1 MRIASWNVNS
11 LKARFEHVLSYC
23 QSDRVDVLL
32 LQELKMTDDAIS
44 RTAFEDIGWYI
55 ETHGQKTYN
64 GVAILSRFPIK
75 DVMRD
80 LPCLC
85 AEDEADEQS
94 RYIEASI
101 EGFRL
106 ASLYLPNG
114 NPCPGPKFDY
124 KLKWMARLQ
133 AHAQQ
138 LLVSERPII
147 LAGDYNVIPQAL
159 DCYDPSAWVG
169 DALWHPESRAA
180 FFRLAHLLYL
190 LHLKWADHILLQK
203 YQILTGWRHHYR
215 FSGHDKRCSSQYQK
229 RLDEENFHPITLIL
243 ARVGNLLFRIGNNQ
257 EHDQGVL
264 LAN

>member
-44 RTAFEDIGWYI
+44 RTAFKDIGWYI

-124 KLKWMARLQ
+124 KLSWFKRLNYQ
-133 AHAQQ
+133 AQK
-138 LLVSERPII
+138 LLDSEQKVV
-147 LAGDYNVIPQAL
+147 LAGDYNVMPQAV
-159 DCYDPSAWVG
+159 DCYDPPAWEG
-169 DALWHPESRAA
+169 DALWHPDSRAA
-180 FFRLAHLLYL
+180 FFTLSHMGYTDALRAIHPHGAQYSYWDYQRGAWQRDNGIRIDHLMLSPEAAACLNSAGVDKEPRGWERPSDHTPVFAH
-190 LHLKWADHILLQK
+190 
-203 YQILTGWRHHYR
+203 
-215 FSGHDKRCSSQYQK
+215 FS
-229 RLDEENFHPITLIL
+229 
-243 ARVGNLLFRIGNNQ
+243 
-257 EHDQGVL
+257 
-264 LAN
+264 

>member
-44 RTAFEDIGWYI
+44 RTAFEDMGWYI

-75 DVMRD
+75 DVIRD

-124 KLKWMARLQ
+124 KLSWFKRLNYQ
-133 AHAQQ
+133 AQK
-138 LLVSERPII
+138 LLDSEQKVV
-147 LAGDYNVIPQAL
+147 LAGDYNVMPQAV
-159 DCYDPSAWVG
+159 DCYDPPAWEG
-169 DALWHPESRAA
+169 DALWHPDSRAA
-180 FFRLAHLLYL
+180 FFTLSHMGYTDALRAIHPHGAQYSYWDYQRGAWQRDNGIRIDHLMLSPEAAACLNSAGVDKEPRGWERPSDHTPVFAH
-190 LHLKWADHILLQK
+190 
-203 YQILTGWRHHYR
+203 
-215 FSGHDKRCSSQYQK
+215 FS
-229 RLDEENFHPITLIL
+229 
-243 ARVGNLLFRIGNNQ
+243 
-257 EHDQGVL
+257 
-264 LAN
+264 

>member
-44 RTAFEDIGWYI
+44 RSAFEDMGWYI

-64 GVAILSRFPIK
+64 GVAIVSRFPIN

-114 NPCPGPKFDY
+114 NPCPGLKFDY
-124 KLKWMARLQ
+124 KLSWFKRLNHQ
-133 AHAQQ
+133 AQT
-138 LLVSERPII
+138 LLDSEQKVV
-147 LAGDYNVIPQAL
+147 LAGDYNVMPQAV
-159 DCYDPSAWVG
+159 DCYDPPAWEG
-169 DALWHPESRAA
+169 DALWHPDSRAA
-180 FFRLAHLLYL
+180 FFSLSHMGYTDALRAIHPHGAQYSYWDYQRGAWQRDNGIRIDHLMLSPEAAACLSSAGVDKEPRGWERPSDHTPVFAH
-190 LHLKWADHILLQK
+190 
-203 YQILTGWRHHYR
+203 
-215 FSGHDKRCSSQYQK
+215 FS
-229 RLDEENFHPITLIL
+229 
-243 ARVGNLLFRIGNNQ
+243 
-257 EHDQGVL
+257 
-264 LAN
+264 

>member
-44 RTAFEDIGWYI
+44 RTAFEDMGWYI

-124 KLKWMARLQ
+124 KLSWFKRLNHQ
-133 AHAQQ
+133 AQK
-138 LLVSERPII
+138 LLDSEQKVV
-147 LAGDYNVIPQAL
+147 LAGDYNVMPQAV
-159 DCYDPSAWVG
+159 DCYDPPAWEG
-169 DALWHPESRAA
+169 DALWHPDSRAA
-180 FFRLAHLLYL
+180 FFTLSHMGYTDALRAIHPHGAQYSYWDYQRGAWQRDNGIRIDHLMLSPEAAACLNSAGVDKEPRGWERPSDHTPVFAH
-190 LHLKWADHILLQK
+190 
-203 YQILTGWRHHYR
+203 
-215 FSGHDKRCSSQYQK
+215 FS
-229 RLDEENFHPITLIL
+229 
-243 ARVGNLLFRIGNNQ
+243 
-257 EHDQGVL
+257 
-264 LAN
+264 

>member
-44 RTAFEDIGWYI
+44 RTAFEDMGWYI

-75 DVMRD
+75 DVIRD

-124 KLKWMARLQ
+124 KLSWFKRLNHQ
-133 AHAQQ
+133 AQK
-138 LLVSERPII
+138 LLDSEQKVV
-147 LAGDYNVIPQAL
+147 LAGDYNVMPQAV
-159 DCYDPSAWVG
+159 DCYDPPAWEG
-169 DALWHPESRAA
+169 DALWHPDSRAA
-180 FFRLAHLLYL
+180 FFTLSHMGYTDALRAIHPHGAQYSYWDYQRGAWQRDNGIRIDHLMLSPEAAACLNSAGVDKEPRGWERPSDHTPVFAH
-190 LHLKWADHILLQK
+190 
-203 YQILTGWRHHYR
+203 
-215 FSGHDKRCSSQYQK
+215 FS
-229 RLDEENFHPITLIL
+229 
-243 ARVGNLLFRIGNNQ
+243 
-257 EHDQGVL
+257 
-264 LAN
+264 